1 MRGRV
6 HPNRPK
12 NLRPQTHPTTRSD
25 RCFYLSQRAGT
36 TECFWPC
43 STEAIQDPASELP
56 RIPLP
61 RTPVNRGKS
70 RGRDS
75 VGHPVPGR
83 LSTALAAI
91 GATPT
96 RQRLDPLD
104 LFARLLIK
112 GGVPEVDVP
121 VQARCDQP
129 HKYPLVVNLCP

>member
-1 MRGRV
+1 MRNFRE
-6 HPNRPK
+6 
-12 NLRPQTHPTTRSD
+12 LRHGEVR
-25 RCFYLSQRAGT
+25 
-36 TECFWPC
+36 
-43 STEAIQDPASELP
+43 